1 MKKKSLEGE
10 RCDFCEVGALEYK
23 TVREIYRKKNDIVI
37 IDDVPTF
44 ACSHCGERYYLPE
57 VSKKMRQI
65 AENQKSIL
73 NRISVPLAEYNN
85 RINNRG

>member
-10 RCDFCEVGALEYK
+10 RCDFCEVGTLEYK
-23 TVREIYRKKNDIVI
+23 TVREIYKKNDDIVI

-44 ACSHCGERYYLPE
+44 ACTHCGERYYLSE

-65 AENQKSIL
+65 AENQESIR

-85 RINNRG
+85 TI